1 MDKITQ
7 QKIKEAK
14 QLLEQ
19 YAPKGE
25 FLAYI
30 NKKEARILKAYGGA
44 GKPIKQTNIPS
55 YFIFTASGAL
65 ASWVVPALI
74 ATSTAVSFMGSL
86 NQSRNMRRAMLT
98 DERNA
103 QNRANQLK
111 DIANMK
117 AAKRLSTLRT
127 IQAASGTQMGTGS
140 NLLQTVEQ
148 VKEIEKAQYYAS
160 QNLQMELDAIDSRGS
175 SLLAQEAY
183 SRGTNLLG
191 GGFQFAKAGQESGL
205 FKGT

>member
-1 MDKITQ
+1 MVI
-7 QKIKEAK
+7 
-14 QLLEQ
+14 
-19 YAPKGE
+19 AP
-25 FLAYI
+25 
-30 NKKEARILKAYGGA
+30 
-44 GKPIKQTNIPS
+44 
-55 YFIFTASGAL
+55 
-65 ASWVVPALI
+65 WVVPALI
-74 ATSTAVSFMGSL
+74 ATSTAVSFMGSM

-205 FKGT
+205 FRGTS